1 MADIYEIT
9 KLIKQAAADA
19 KDHPYGGKDT
29 GALARE
35 KGHLVNDS
43 RVVDGFSVGVG
54 GNVVTI
60 IYEMEC
66 KMKDTHENSFETDI
80 ETTINDLASYLKKE
94 YKGASG
100 ETLTLTPDGEMDVF
114 MQEVSRV
121 RVLVRACKHYK
132 IGGVDETPDP
142 RKDRK
147 KKFDSLDTMLESN
160 WTPEVA
166 WKKYFE
172 QD

>member
-35 KGHLVNDS
+35 KGHVVNDS
-43 RVVDGFSVGVG
+43 RIVDGFSVGVG
-54 GNVVTI
+54 GNIVTI
-60 IYEMEC
+60 TYEIEC
-66 KMKDTHENSFETDI
+66 KMKDTHANKFDTDI

-94 YKGASG
+94 YKSASG
-100 ETLTLTPDGEMDVF
+100 DTLTLTPDGEMDVF

-121 RVLVRACKHYK
+121 RVLVRASKHYK
-132 IGGVDETPDP
+132 IGGVDEPADS

-147 KKFDSLDTMLESN
+147 KKFDSLETMLETKYS
-160 WTPEVA
+160 PEVA

-172 QD
+172 Q